1 MRRFGRTR
9 LTDGGTTTGGHRK
22 RRGRTTLGL
31 SLFVMSILVGVGLLL
46 AVPIGAAVLNNAEG
60 GSPTIASDLPDYNP
74 GGTVTLSGSGWDSGG
89 AQVHIVVNDDVGQT
103 WQHVVDVAPDSN
115 GDVTDV
121 FQLPNYFV
129 AQYSVQ
135 ATQQTASGTL
145 TATSSFTDANPS
157 ADLDQCANDPDPS
170 PNTDGCSASASDWVN
185 GNIGASK
192 AVYFEGDSLPY
203 RMRFDNLS
211 LASHSVTI
219 EWDTTKSGK
228 HALDYIDTYNQT
240 VGTANPSL
248 GVSPCGSP
256 TTFPIPAD
264 PQVTGAGVTP
274 IAGNLTLYGGT
285 ITSVSSYSYPD
296 GSGFAGDKSARI
308 TINFT
313 ASQANP
319 VLAWAGHISS
329 RADWGLN
336 NSAVAISGSPYH
348 TRLINLDGAGGNQDR
363 SLSADAVIFPGSIT
377 VIKDA
382 TPNGPTSFSF
392 TGSPAPLSNF
402 SLVDDGTSANTQVF
416 GNIKNFQTYTVNETP
431 IPSGWA
437 FDAISCSVTSP
448 NGGSFS
454 TSSTTTT
461 IDMHEGENYTCT
473 YTNHQQPGTLI
484 VKKHVVN
491 DNGGTKNAGDFT
503 LHVKNG
509 GSDVSGSPAAGS
521 ESGTS
526 YTLDAGS
533 YVVSENAPPSGYTQT
548 GISGDCDS
556 SGNVTVV
563 PGQTKTC
570 TITNDDIA
578 PKLHL
583 RKVVINDNGGTKTV
597 ADFNLNADGSGSN
610 DLTGTS
616 PVDSGAGL
624 QTDTWAL
631 SESGPAGYSA
641 SAWNCVG
648 GNQNGANISVGIG
661 GEATCTITNNDQ
673 AAHLKL
679 VKQVINDNGGT
690 AVAADFTLSASGPT
704 PLSGAGGA
712 ESDVNAG
719 SYDLSETNVAGYSAS
734 AWSCVGGSQ
743 NNASVTLALG
753 ESATCTITNND
764 QTAHLK
770 LVKQVINDNG
780 GTALAAD
787 FTLSASGPTPIS
799 GPGGAESDV
808 NAGSYNLSETNV
820 AGYSASSWS
829 CVGGSQN
836 NASVTLALGQSATCT
851 ITNNDIAPK
860 LHLRKV
866 VINDNGGTKT
876 VADFNLNADGSG
888 SNDLTGTSPVDS
900 GAGLKADTWALSESG
915 PAGYSASAWNCVGG
929 NQNGANISVGI
940 GGEATCTITNDD
952 IAPKLHLRKVV
963 INDNGGTKTVADFT
977 LTANGTGSNDISGT
991 SPVDSGAGLKADTW
1005 ALSETNVY
1013 GYSASAW
1020 NCVGGNQNGA
1030 NISVGIGGEATCTIT
1045 NDDQPGTIIIK
1056 KITKPANTGS
1066 FAFSTTGAGYNGFT
1080 IPGGGQNSQT
1090 LNASTYTVTE
1100 STQLGWILTGIGQ
1113 DPADPNNPLAC
1124 GVTGSGGSSGTGDLN
1139 AMKATIV
1146 LKNGD
1151 TVTCVFENTGQGT
1164 TRTQGFWATHSPL
1177 ANIAWF
1183 GGTAFGHTFP
1193 GVASVLGNTTL
1204 DPCGRNIDTLAKLM
1218 GGFWADVSKTTTGAK
1233 RSALDQA
1240 RMQLLQ
1246 QLLAAE
1252 LNTSAF
1258 GSVPSGGLSVFATW
1272 EAAYCG
1278 TNQTAIKNAQQAAAS
1293 FNTQGDNSTFTPGTS
1308 ADSKNARAIADL
1320 VFWNTLP

>member
-1 MRRFGRTR
+1 
-9 LTDGGTTTGGHRK
+9 
-22 RRGRTTLGL
+22 
-31 SLFVMSILVGVGLLL
+31 MSILVGVGLLL

-240 VGTANPSL
+240 VGTANPCL

-461 IDMHEGENYTCT
+461 INMHEGENYTCT

-570 TITNDDIA
+570 TITN
-578 PKLHL
+578 
-583 RKVVINDNGGTKTV
+583 N
-597 ADFNLNADGSGSN
+597 
-610 DLTGTS
+610 
-616 PVDSGAGL
+616 
-624 QTDTWAL
+624 
-631 SESGPAGYSA
+631 
-641 SAWNCVG
+641 
-648 GNQNGANISVGIG
+648 
-661 GEATCTITNNDQ
+661 
-673 AAHLKL
+673 
-679 VKQVINDNGGT
+679 
-690 AVAADFTLSASGPT
+690 
-704 PLSGAGGA
+704 
-712 ESDVNAG
+712 
-719 SYDLSETNVAGYSAS
+719 
-734 AWSCVGGSQ
+734 
-743 NNASVTLALG
+743 
-753 ESATCTITNND
+753 
-764 QTAHLK
+764 
-770 LVKQVINDNG
+770 
-780 GTALAAD
+780 
-787 FTLSASGPTPIS
+787 
-799 GPGGAESDV
+799 
-808 NAGSYNLSETNV
+808 
-820 AGYSASSWS
+820 
-829 CVGGSQN
+829 
-836 NASVTLALGQSATCT
+836 
-851 ITNNDIAPK
+851 
-860 LHLRKV
+860 
-866 VINDNGGTKT
+866 
-876 VADFNLNADGSG
+876 
-888 SNDLTGTSPVDS
+888 
-900 GAGLKADTWALSESG
+900 
-915 PAGYSASAWNCVGG
+915 
-929 NQNGANISVGI
+929 
-940 GGEATCTITNDD
+940 D

-977 LTANGTGSNDISGT
+977 LTANGTGSNDLSGT
-991 SPVDSGAGLKADTW
+991 SPVDSDAGLKADTW

-1090 LNASTYTVTE
+1090 LNAGTYTVTE